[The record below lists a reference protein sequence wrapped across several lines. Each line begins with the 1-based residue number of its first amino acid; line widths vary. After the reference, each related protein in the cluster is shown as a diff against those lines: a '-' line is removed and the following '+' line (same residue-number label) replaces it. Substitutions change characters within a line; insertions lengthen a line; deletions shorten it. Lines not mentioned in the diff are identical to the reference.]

1 MYNRPLMLFPLGNPC
16 PRRQRH
22 SVTAL
27 MLNNF
32 RSIGPVI
39 HWDTCDGALLRFDVE
54 QRGPRRGL
62 KVFAAFR
69 ELHLMGISE
78 HFPAFQSRTIILYA
92 GSANLKKG
100 EVCSG
105 LALKLPHCPLR

>member
-1 MYNRPLMLFPLGNPC
+1 MA
-16 PRRQRH
+16 RH

-54 QRGPRRGL
+54 QGRRRRGL
-62 KVFAAFR
+62 PIEVFAAFC
-69 ELHLMGISE
+69 ELHLMGISDISC
-78 HFPAFQSRTIILYA
+78 HFNRGQ
-92 GSANLKKG
+92 
-100 EVCSG
+100 
-105 LALKLPHCPLR
+105 